1 MDSGFEQSE
10 IQSVFNTQ
18 QYLSGL
24 AQDKAN
30 LLEENL
36 NEQVRK
42 ATGISDFTGLTAG
55 IIGGGKAL
63 KESVQKANKFYKS
76 LSKVS
81 DTNPSDTKN
90 LIKNELPNETEQSQ
104 GIIRKVELPQETS
117 TIESNIQVPDLDRID
132 LIRRQNLLDRGE
144 PLPDY
149 MKTKQISPE
158 AREQQISEQ
167 SERTPFQSD
176 EINDKS
182 AFTRAT
188 EDIGKESAEKIGG
201 DVLEETGE
209 KGLLEGLGETAAQFV
224 PGLDILADVGL
235 LGSVIYGGIKEAIN
249 HHKVNE
255 KEEAFKNQLNRSL
268 DPQNINP
275 VQSIVAPTQSKT
287 QQGGISSLD

>member
-1 MDSGFEQSE
+1 MTW
-10 IQSVFNTQ
+10 VWN
-18 QYLSGL
+18 
-24 AQDKAN
+24 
-30 LLEENL
+30 
-36 NEQVRK
+36 
-42 ATGISDFTGLTAG
+42 
-55 IIGGGKAL
+55 AL
-63 KESVQKANKFYKS
+63 KLRSRLS

-81 DTNPSDTKN
+81 DINPSDTKN
-90 LIKNELPNETEQSQ
+90 LIRNEIPNETEQSQ
-104 GIIRKVELPQETS
+104 GIIQKVELPQETS
-117 TIESNIQVPDLDRID
+117 NIESNIQVPDLDRID

-188 EDIGKESAEKIGG
+188 EDIEKTGEKLGG

-224 PGLDILADVGL
+224 PGLDIIADVGL
-235 LGSVIYGGIKEAIN
+235 LGSVIFGGIKEAIN

-268 DPQNINP
+268 DPQNISP
-275 VQSIVAPTQSKT
+275 VQSIVAPTQSKI

>member
-1 MDSGFEQSE
+1 MDSEFEQSE

-18 QYLSGL
+18 QFLGGL

-42 ATGISDFTGLTAG
+42 ATGISDLTGLTAG

-63 KESVQKANKFYKS
+63 KESIQKGNKFYKS

-81 DTNPSDTKN
+81 DINPSDTKN
-90 LIKNELPNETEQSQ
+90 LIKNEIPNETEQSQ
-104 GIIRKVELPQETS
+104 GIIQKVELPQETS
-117 TIESNIQVPDLDRID
+117 NIESNIQVPDLDRID

-188 EDIGKESAEKIGG
+188 EDIEKTGEKLGG

-224 PGLDILADVGL
+224 PGLDIVADVGL
-235 LGSVIYGGIKEAIN
+235 LGCVIFGGIKEAIN

-268 DPQNINP
+268 DPQNISP
-275 VQSIVAPTQSKT
+275 VQSIVAPTQSKI